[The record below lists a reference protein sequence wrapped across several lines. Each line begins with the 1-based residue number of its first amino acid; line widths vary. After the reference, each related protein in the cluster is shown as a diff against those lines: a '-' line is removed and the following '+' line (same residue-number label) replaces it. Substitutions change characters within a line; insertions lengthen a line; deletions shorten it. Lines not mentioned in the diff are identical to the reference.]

1 MIFESDDIIKGEGEM
16 MNAQIQTKLA
26 NLPEQPGSYQMLDQ
40 HNQIIYVGKAK
51 NLRARVRSY
60 FVGSHDLK
68 TTKLVSMI
76 EDFTY
81 IVTKSETE
89 AFLLEL
95 SLIKEHSPKYNIL
108 LMDDKTYPYIE
119 VTTETHPR
127 IQITRKVDKKNK
139 LLFGPFPN
147 VSAARDT
154 VDLLGRLFPLRKCQP
169 MPKKLC
175 LYYHIGQC
183 MGPCVHPITQQDYQ
197 PIFNQ
202 IKAFFRG
209 QNTEI
214 LDRLKTDMNRFASNL
229 EFEKAQEMKLLI
241 QAVIDTTTK
250 QQIIFPDV
258 VDRDIFAYEEKDS
271 YVTITI
277 LFMRQGKITFSE
289 SKIMQIFQD
298 AEEAFLEFI
307 ALFYQRHPLPK
318 EILIPAHVDG
328 TILQSV
334 CEERLLQPQRGKKKE
349 LVQMAQ
355 KNAAIYMENH
365 LDLHLKKELKLTQA
379 LNELSRITQIDALR
393 RIECFDNS
401 HTMGKNQVSSMVVFK
416 DGIPDKKSYRK
427 YQTKYASSGDDL
439 QAMKEVLYRRLQK
452 MLENQSLDV
461 PDLIILDGGITQL
474 RAAKEVRDSLYL
486 TIPLVSLKKD
496 EYHKTDTLL
505 LEDERSIKLDR
516 HHPVY
521 VFLSR
526 VQEEAHRFAI
536 TYHRE
541 KQTKQILSS
550 ILDAI
555 PGIGPATKKRLLDH
569 FKTIPN
575 IRQATDEEL
584 KVCQCTSTQI
594 TNLRIA
600 LQTKAE

>member
-1 MIFESDDIIKGEGEM
+1 MKHEGEM
-16 MNAQIQTKLA
+16 MNTQIQTKLA

-81 IVTKSETE
+81 IVTQSETE

-119 VTTETHPR
+119 ITNETHPR
-127 IQITRKVDKKNK
+127 IQITRKVNKKNK

-147 VSAARDT
+147 VTSARDT

-183 MGPCVHPITQQDYQ
+183 MGPCVYPITQEHYQ

-214 LDRLKTDMNRFASNL
+214 LDRLKNDMNRFAMNL

-241 QAVIDTTTK
+241 QAVQDTTTK
-250 QQIIFPDV
+250 QQIIFPDLL
-258 VDRDIFAYEEKDS
+258 DRDIFAYEERDS
-271 YVTITI
+271 YLTTTI

-289 SKIMQIFQD
+289 SKIMQIYQD

-307 ALFYQRHPLPK
+307 ALFYQRHPFPK

-328 TILQSV
+328 TILEGF
-334 CEERLLQPQRGKKKE
+334 CENRLLQPQRGKKKE

-355 KNAAIYMENH
+355 KNASIYMENH
-365 LDLHLKKELKLTQA
+365 LDLHLKKELKLNQA
-379 LNELSRITQIDALR
+379 MNELSQMTKIESLR
-393 RIECFDNS
+393 RIECYDNS

-427 YQTKYASSGDDL
+427 YQTKFASSGDDL
-439 QAMKEVLYRRLQK
+439 QAMKEVLYRRFQK
-452 MLENQSLDV
+452 MLENQSLDR
-461 PDLIILDGGITQL
+461 PDLIIIDGGLTQL
-474 RAAKEVRDSLYL
+474 RAAKEVLGSLYL
-486 TIPLVSLKKD
+486 DIPLISLQKD
-496 EYHKTDTLL
+496 EFHKTDTLI
-505 LEDERSIKLDR
+505 LEDERRIVLDR
-516 HHPVY
+516 HHPLY

-526 VQEEAHRFAI
+526 IQDEAHRFAI
-536 TYHRE
+536 TFHRE
-541 KQTKQILSS
+541 KQTKQIFSS

-555 PGIGPATKKRLLDH
+555 PGIGPATKKRLLDQ
-569 FKTIPN
+569 FKTITN
-575 IRQATDEEL
+575 IKQATDEEL
-584 KVCQCTSTQI
+584 RRCKCTTTQI
-594 TNLRIA
+594 ENLRIA
-600 LQTKAE
+600 LQSKGE